1 MSDTPSGHPTHDPAS
16 DDTDSEESGA
26 QDSPK
31 RTQSSEFA
39 SKLFNLGPDS
49 AESGSS
55 TSPEQAARDV
65 AEQVEDVDVEKPKP
79 PPQAAVIYNPIKVD
93 LDVLRAAI
101 DAGAEAA
108 GYRESIWI
116 ETTKDDPGE
125 GMAKEA
131 MERGADLV
139 IAAGGDGTVRCV
151 AQAVEDSGVSLA
163 LLPSGTGNILA
174 RNLDLS
180 LDNLEESITTAFTG
194 KDRMVDAGIAEL
206 RRADDST
213 ERHVFVVMA
222 GIGLDAQMI
231 ANTDDELKA
240 KVGWLAYVQAITKSL
255 RHGRQVRMRWSVDG
269 GTIHDSH
276 VNTLLV
282 GNCGSLP
289 GNVLLLPDAAV
300 DDGELDFVAMR
311 PKGVWGWIQV
321 WAKIFIENGILR
333 RGEVGKKFAGPKNNV
348 RALRYQK
355 GKKIDISLREA
366 QEFELDGDEFGQ
378 VAAFRASVSPGALAI
393 RVPSDG

>member
-1 MSDTPSGHPTHDPAS
+1 MSKPSTDPTPD
-16 DDTDSEESGA
+16 E
-26 QDSPK
+26 
-31 RTQSSEFA
+31 TQSDGQDPSQEEDH
-39 SKLFNLGPDS
+39 SDSLSGIFNLGSTS
-49 AESGSS
+49 AESDSHSS
-55 TSPEQAARDV
+55 PKQAAEGV
-65 AEQVEDVDVEKPKP
+65 AEKVEDADVEKPNP
-79 PPQAAVIYNPIKVD
+79 PPQAAVVYNPVKVN
-93 LDVLRAAI
+93 LEVLKAAI
-101 DAGAEAA
+101 NAGAESA
-108 GYRESIWI
+108 GYREPIWI
-116 ETTKDDPGE
+116 ETSVEDPGE

-131 MERGADLV
+131 IERGADLV

-151 AQAVEDSGVSLA
+151 AQAMADTGVSLA

-180 LDNLEESITTAFTG
+180 LDNLEESVATAFTG
-194 KDRMVDAGIAEL
+194 EDRAVDAGVAEL
-206 RRADDST
+206 RRSDDST
-213 ERHVFVVMA
+213 ERHLFVVMA

-240 KVGWLAYVQAITKSL
+240 KVGWLAYVSAITKSI
-255 RHGRQVRMRWSVDG
+255 RHGHQVRMRWSVDG
-269 GTIHDSH
+269 GTRHDSH

-300 DDGELDFVAMR
+300 DDGELDFIALR

-333 RGEVGKKFAGPKNNV
+333 RNEVGKKFAGPKNNV

-355 GKKIDISLREA
+355 GKSIDISLREA
-366 QEFELDGDEFGQ
+366 QAFELDGDEFGE
-378 VAAFRASVSPGALAI
+378 VAAFRASVSPGALRI
-393 RVPSDG
+393 RVPAKDTE

>member
-1 MSDTPSGHPTHDPAS
+1 M
-16 DDTDSEESGA
+16 
-26 QDSPK
+26 
-31 RTQSSEFA
+31 
-39 SKLFNLGPDS
+39 
-49 AESGSS
+49 
-55 TSPEQAARDV
+55 
-65 AEQVEDVDVEKPKP
+65 
-79 PPQAAVIYNPIKVD
+79 AAVVYNPVKVK
-93 LDVLRAAI
+93 LDVLKAAI
-101 DAGAEAA
+101 NAGAETA
-108 GYRESIWI
+108 GYRETMWI
-116 ETTKDDPGE
+116 ETTVDDPGE

-131 MERGADLV
+131 MDRGADLV
-139 IAAGGDGTVRCV
+139 IVAGGDGTVRCV
-151 AQAVEDSGVSLA
+151 AQALVNTGVSLA

-180 LDNLEESITTAFTG
+180 LDNLEDSISTAFTG
-194 KDRMVDAGIAEL
+194 EDRAVDAGVAEL
-206 RRADDST
+206 RRGDDSQ
-213 ERHVFVVMA
+213 ERHIFVVMA

-269 GTIHDSH
+269 GTQHDSH

-311 PKGVWGWIQV
+311 PKGVIGWLQV

-333 RGEVGKKFAGPKNNV
+333 RNEVGKKFAGPTNNV

-355 GKKIDISLREA
+355 GQRIDVSLREA
-366 QEFELDGDEFGQ
+366 QAFELDGDEFGR
-378 VAAFRASVSPGALAI
+378 VAAFRASVSAGALAI
-393 RVPSDG
+393 RVPARS